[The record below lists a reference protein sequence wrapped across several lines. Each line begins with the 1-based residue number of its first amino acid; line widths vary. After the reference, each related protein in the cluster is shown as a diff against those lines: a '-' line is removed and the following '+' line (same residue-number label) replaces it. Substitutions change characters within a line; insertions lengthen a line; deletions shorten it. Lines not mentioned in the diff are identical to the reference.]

1 LGRGSKRDKNSA
13 QILSFPH
20 IDVHFIIST
29 KEYWVERS
37 IARVEEVY
45 HWETAAED
53 IARRLQGVKEHPM
66 MAVILIALMLLAAI
80 CLIILLARRKKAMIR
95 TLQKRG
101 RRLIA
106 IVTAVEQ
113 VREER
118 GNPEIPRIDYAY
130 YIEAEWT
137 DPQTGNTYQFRSD
150 RLASSPKEY
159 SPGTFISVLID
170 PEQPTHY
177 VLELPEYDLPA

>member
-1 LGRGSKRDKNSA
+1 MECN
-13 QILSFPH
+13 
-20 IDVHFIIST
+20 V
-29 KEYWVERS
+29 
-37 IARVEEVY
+37 ARVEEVY

-53 IARRLQGVKEHPM
+53 VARRLQRVKENPM
-66 MAVILIALMLLAAI
+66 MAVILIILMLLAAI
-80 CLIILLARRKKAMIR
+80 CLIVLLIKYRKAKVR

-113 VREER
+113 EREER
-118 GNPEIPRIDYAY
+118 GNPEVPRIDYAY

-137 DPQTGNTYQFRSD
+137 DPRTGITYQFRSD

-159 SPGTFISVLID
+159 SPGAFVSVLVD
-170 PEQPTHY
+170 PEQPTRY